1 MVQYLRL
8 DAGFAALSDQTRRGV
23 LEYLGRTDASVS
35 DLAVHFGM
43 TVTGI
48 KKHVQILEDVGLVKT
63 RKVGRVR
70 HCMLGPRGLKH
81 ETTWIARY
89 QQMLEARLDRLNDF
103 LERTKGAPS

>member
-1 MVQYLRL
+1 MVQYTRL

-23 LEYLGRTDASVS
+23 LEYLGRGDASVS
-35 DLAVHFGM
+35 DLATHFGM
-43 TVTGI
+43 TITGI

-70 HCMLGPRGLKH
+70 SCTLGPRRLEH

-89 QQMLEARLDRLNDF
+89 QEMLEARLDRLSAF
-103 LERTKGAPS
+103 LERTKGTQS